1 MSLKRGTA
9 SGEREAGNEHGE
21 RGNEKWEQN
30 RELPEPWRLL
40 IGVGFK
46 LGFVSAIF
54 HFLVSR
60 ARSAF

>member
-1 MSLKRGTA
+1 MSLKRGTG

-30 RELPEPWRLL
+30 RELPESWRLL

-60 ARSAF
+60 ARSAL

>member
-1 MSLKRGTA
+1 M
-9 SGEREAGNEHGE
+9 SGERGAGNEHGE

-54 HFLVSR
+54 FFFFSR

>member
-1 MSLKRGTA
+1 MSLKRGTG

-30 RELPEPWRLL
+30 QELPEPWRLL